1 MADTTKSFWQTAPGV
16 ITAVAA
22 LITAIGGVLGILV
35 QNDLI
40 GAKSGD
46 RASETSAAATPVGGA
61 NDEGPSGGAATKSSR
76 APSLVPWLRASAA
89 LVRRDETRAVV
100 KASTVGMACDTAQLA
115 FQSGQRIGLDL
126 VRRIQFVA
134 IYSET
139 ASADAVVTLLDGRQL
154 TNAVLT
160 RNCPITGSND
170 LGSVNVNLADIKRID
185 FRR

>member
-1 MADTTKSFWQTAPGV
+1 LADTTKSFWQTAPGV

-22 LITAIGGVLGILV
+22 LITALGGVLGLLV
-35 QNDLI
+35 QNDVI

-46 RASETSAAATPVGGA
+46 RASETAAVATPVGEA
-61 NDEGPSGGAATKSSR
+61 SDQGPSGAAPTESGR
-76 APSLVPWLRASAA
+76 TASLVPWLRASAA
-89 LVRRDETRAVV
+89 LVRRDETSAIV
-100 KASTVGMACDTAQLA
+100 KASTVGMACDTQQLA
-115 FQSGQRIGLDL
+115 FQDGQRIGLEL

-154 TNAVLT
+154 KNAVLT
-160 RNCPITGSND
+160 RNCPITGRNE